1 MWRTIFRRP
10 GGSPQGQC
18 FAGRPRVPL
27 VIAAMLG
34 LLVMAAC
41 TQHSGEE
48 GGRGSASTSHDAVR
62 TDWNAIA
69 QRVEI
74 RRDKFGIPHILGE
87 DEEAAAFGFGYA
99 QGEDHMIEIAREFL
113 RARGEAARH
122 FGPGEVE
129 NDFMMRR
136 FDNLAEAEKAL
147 DRITPHFRMIV
158 RAYAAGLSR
167 YAATHATDLPAW
179 VGGFTEVDVLA
190 LIRARMLP
198 PLVSRRIMTRL
209 DTKYGAAPVDP
220 GDPSPVEG
228 PGSNAFAL
236 AGSRTENG
244 VPILLA
250 NPHLR
255 WSSLYW
261 EAQVTV
267 PGVVDFFGNTLA
279 GYPMLWAG
287 FNETLGWANTVNAA
301 DLDDI
306 YALQIDPQRPDSYM
320 FEGHSTELRPRD
332 VAIQVLQDDG
342 SFVEQ
347 RRTYWDSHL
356 GPIVH
361 RLPGYA
367 FAVKSV
373 RLDAPVHFEGF
384 YRLAQARNLEEFR
397 AVFRD
402 YPVFSCN
409 FIYGDVEGNILYL
422 WHAMLPKRI
431 DDGTDYS
438 LDVPGDSSKYV
449 WTSLHPSEDMPAL
462 LNPPHG
468 IIQNANNPPWWASPE
483 DWIDAS
489 AYASYYQH
497 GPLALRPQLALD
509 LLGGKAKYSVQDVLD
524 LKFNTRM
531 LLAERVL
538 PDLLSALRAEAMPS
552 EEARAALETLQRWDR
567 RVAADSRGAVLF
579 KRFWDSYAESIPQ
592 PYAVPWNENE
602 PTATPRGLADPAI
615 AISHVEEAVRW
626 TRAHYGT
633 EAVAWGDVHRL
644 RLGGYDLPG
653 DGADGSYGTFRV
665 MRYAEAADGKQVVG
679 ITDKGPPAVGFGD
692 NWIMLLEFD
701 KPVRAWSV
709 LGQGQ
714 SGDPTSP
721 HSGDQIRLF
730 QAHELRPIWFTED
743 EIRKNLERSY
753 RPG

>member
-1 MWRTIFRRP
+1 VWLAVT
-10 GGSPQGQC
+10 
-18 FAGRPRVPL
+18 
-27 VIAAMLG
+27 AAFWLLG
-34 LLVMAAC
+34 LAAC
-41 TQHSGEE
+41 TTQGDADSRQDHADSLQAP
-48 GGRGSASTSHDAVR
+48 GSI
-62 TDWNAIA
+62 DWNAVA
-69 QRVEI
+69 RRVEI
-74 RRDKFGIPHILGE
+74 RRDTFGIPHVIGE

-99 QGEDHMIEIAREFL
+99 QAEDHMVEIARGFV
-113 RARGEAARH
+113 RARGEAARY
-122 FGPGEVE
+122 FGPEE
-129 NDFMMRR
+129 ADNDFAMHR
-136 FDNLAEAEKAL
+136 FDNLAEAGKAL
-147 DRITPHFRMIV
+147 QRITPHFRTIV
-158 RAYAAGLSR
+158 RAYAAGLNR
-167 YAATHATDLPAW
+167 YAASHASDLPAW
-179 VGGFTEVDVLA
+179 VDEFTETDVLA
-190 LIRARMLP
+190 LIRARSVS
-198 PLVSRRIMTRL
+198 PLISRRVMAQL
-209 DTKYGAAPVDP
+209 DAKYGVAAVAVAE
-220 GDPSPVEG
+220 PSLREG

-236 AGSRTENG
+236 AGSRTQSG

-279 GYPMLWAG
+279 GNPMLWAG
-287 FNETLGWANTVNAA
+287 FNENLGWANTVNAA

-306 YALQIDPQRPDSYM
+306 YALRIDPQHPDSYV
-320 FEGHSTELRPRD
+320 FEGRPTELRRRD
-332 VAIQVLQDDG
+332 VTVEVLQDDG
-342 SFVEQ
+342 SLVEQ

-356 GPIVH
+356 GPVVH

-431 DDGTDYS
+431 EDGTDYS
-438 LDVPGDSSKYV
+438 LDVPGDTSKYV
-449 WTSLHPSEDMPAL
+449 WTSLHSSEEMPAL

-468 IIQNANNPPWWASPE
+468 IIQNANNPPWWASPQ
-483 DWIDAS
+483 DWIDDS
-489 AYASYYQH
+489 AYASYYQR

-509 LLGGKAKYSVQDVLD
+509 LLETKAKYSVQDVLD

-538 PDLLSALRAEAMPS
+538 PDLLSALRAAAAPS
-552 EEARAALETLQRWDR
+552 EEARAALETLQHWDR

-579 KRFWDSYAESIPQ
+579 KRFWDTYAEAVPQ
-592 PYAVPWNENE
+592 PYATPWNEKE
-602 PTATPRGLADPAI
+602 PTTTPRGIADTAI
-615 AISHVEEAVRW
+615 AMRHVEEAVRW
-626 TRAHYGT
+626 VRALYGT
-633 EAVAWGDVHRL
+633 ESVAWGDVHRL
-644 RLGGYDLPG
+644 RLGGHDLPG

-665 MRYAEAADGKQVVG
+665 MRYADAADGKQVVG
-679 ITDKGPPAVGFGD
+679 MTDKGPPAVGFGD
-692 NWIMLLEFD
+692 NWIMLLEFA

-709 LGQGQ
+709 LGQGE
-714 SGDPTSP
+714 SGDPESP
-721 HSGDQIRLF
+721 HSGDQIELF
-730 QAHELRPIWFTED
+730 QAHKLRPIWFTED
-743 EIRKNLERSY
+743 EIRQNLERSY